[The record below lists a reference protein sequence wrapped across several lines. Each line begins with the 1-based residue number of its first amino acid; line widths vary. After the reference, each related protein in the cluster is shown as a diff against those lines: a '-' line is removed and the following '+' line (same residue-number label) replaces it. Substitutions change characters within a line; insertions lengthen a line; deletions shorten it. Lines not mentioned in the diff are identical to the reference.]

1 MKSVISFDCRNPI
14 KELSDTLKLHIK
26 ENSIIVCI
34 GTDKFIG
41 DALGPIVG
49 SLLSYYNF
57 PLPVYGTLHAPIHA
71 LNLNKSISKIKAL
84 HPDSYI
90 IAIDACLGTSSQIG
104 DICVRD
110 IPVSPGKGVGKKLKD
125 IGDLSIIGIVA
136 KNNYE
141 DFLNSNS
148 IRLSFIYDL
157 ASVIAKSLVLA
168 SNVLSTP

>member
-1 MKSVISFDCRNPI
+1 MKSIISFNSKNPI
-14 KELSDTLKLHIK
+14 EELSEVLKHHIK
-26 ENSIIVCI
+26 ENLIIVCI

-49 SLLSYYNF
+49 SLLTYYNF
-57 PLPVYGTLHAPIHA
+57 PFPVYGTLHSPIHA
-71 LNLNKSISKIKAL
+71 LNLNKSISKIKKL

-90 IAIDACLGTSSQIG
+90 MAIDACLGTSSQIG

-125 IGDLSIIGIVA
+125 IGDVSIIGIVA

-157 ASVIAKSLVLA
+157 ASIISKSLI
-168 SNVLSTP
+168 LSANLNYTP